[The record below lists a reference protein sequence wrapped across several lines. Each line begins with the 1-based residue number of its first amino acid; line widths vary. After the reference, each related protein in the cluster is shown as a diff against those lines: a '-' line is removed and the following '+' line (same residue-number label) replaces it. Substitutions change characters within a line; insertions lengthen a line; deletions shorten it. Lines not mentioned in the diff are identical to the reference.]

1 MQIIFLKNV
10 LFIFN
15 NKSTSSPN
23 SGKVTIKL
31 SGLLLIMY
39 DKLSLSNDK
48 PIVLEE
54 SLVAIVVFDSSIPK
68 SEDLA

>member
-1 MQIIFLKNV
+1 
-10 LFIFN
+10 
-15 NKSTSSPN
+15 
-23 SGKVTIKL
+23 
-31 SGLLLIMY
+31 MY

-54 SLVAIVVFDSSIPK
+54 SLVATVVFDSSIPK